1 MSFFGTKA
9 PMLDRETAMGGFP
22 LQLPTKR
29 VEEKDGKLYVTIE
42 FRRPRWQ
49 QILGADEVC
58 ERTFGLDP
66 YGREVFDACDGK
78 TNVDKIVKRFARN
91 HHISV
96 AEAEVSV
103 STFLKTLMSR
113 GMVGIELEKMKK
125 TKR

>member
-9 PMLDRETAMGGFP
+9 PMLDRETAMSGFP
-22 LQLPTKR
+22 IQLPVKS

-78 TNVDKIVKRFARN
+78 TNVDKIVRRFARN

-103 STFLKTLMSR
+103 STFLKTLMTR

-125 TKR
+125 TKS